1 MKRWIALVLLLTAC
15 QAPAPQAA
23 EPVPVPAEAPAAP
36 AAPSKVAEKK
46 WQPNP
51 DHVSV
56 QFAGEYTWA
65 LRGNGIVLVGGQD
78 IRTFTE
84 SMIKAWLALDLIAT
98 KGSVVSD
105 ADTAAMAKMIRE
117 SDDKIAQ
124 RFYLNLGGD
133 ASVRRMIST
142 CGLLETAITPNW
154 WSKTKVSANDAARL
168 GQCLDIGPGIS
179 PEWRDKLLAMMRD
192 ISPDGRFGI
201 PQAPAL
207 QGKPLA
213 IKNGWTQHDDTWTV
227 TCLALWD
234 GWSLAVLTR
243 VRSTDHLAG
252 AQVCATVAQQLF
264 SDAPKN

>member
-1 MKRWIALVLLLTAC
+1 MKRWIPLVLLLTAC
-15 QAPAPQAA
+15 QVPAPLAAEHAA
-23 EPVPVPAEAPAAP
+23 EPVPVPA
-36 AAPSKVAEKK
+36 AAPSEVAEKK
-46 WQPNP
+46 WTPNP
-51 DHVSV
+51 GNVSV

-84 SMIKAWLALDLIAT
+84 SMIKVWLALDLVAA
-98 KGSVVSD
+98 KGSVVSE

-142 CGLLETAITPNW
+142 CGLLETTVTPNW
-154 WSKTKVSANDAARL
+154 WSKTTLTANDAARL
-168 GQCLDIGPGIS
+168 GQCLEIGPGIS
-179 PEWRDKLLAMMRD
+179 PQWRDRLLAMMRD
-192 ISPDGRFGI
+192 IAPDGRFGI

-213 IKNGWTQHDDTWTV
+213 IKNGWTRHDDKWTV

-243 VRSTDHLAG
+243 ARSTDHLAG

-264 SDAPKN
+264 SDAPEN